1 MNAYEGTAGTR
12 AFFET
17 GVLALD
23 LVNTWDEYLEEPE
36 RLPDPTSLRRFLSEH
51 DLAWKPKIQ
60 DLEACRAL
68 RAELRAIV
76 AAEAEAE
83 LVGRLEGFAAG
94 VEAVPTIAGS
104 STGSW
109 RLSLRPLRGASIAGR
124 LAVRAVAE
132 LTSLLEDHGADRI
145 RTCGAAPCAD
155 AFVDTS
161 RNGTRRYCSRR
172 CANRVNAAAHRA
184 RAATGSA

>member
-1 MNAYEGTAGTR
+1 MSAYEGSAGVR
-12 AFFET
+12 AFLET

-23 LVNTWDEYLEEPE
+23 LMNTWDEYLEEPE
-36 RLPDPTSLRRFLSEH
+36 RLPDPTSLRHFLSEH
-51 DLAWKPKIQ
+51 GLAWRPGTD
-60 DLEACRAL
+60 DLQACRAL

-76 AAEAEAE
+76 AAATEAE
-83 LVGRLEGFAAG
+83 LVGRMERLAAR

-104 STGSW
+104 ATGSW
-109 RLSLRPLRGASIAGR
+109 RLSLRPLPRASIAER

-132 LTSLLEDHGADRI
+132 LTSLLEDHGADRM
-145 RTCGAAPCAD
+145 RTCAGAPCVD

-172 CANRVNAAAHRA
+172 CANRVNAATHRA
-184 RAATGSA
+184 RIAGSA